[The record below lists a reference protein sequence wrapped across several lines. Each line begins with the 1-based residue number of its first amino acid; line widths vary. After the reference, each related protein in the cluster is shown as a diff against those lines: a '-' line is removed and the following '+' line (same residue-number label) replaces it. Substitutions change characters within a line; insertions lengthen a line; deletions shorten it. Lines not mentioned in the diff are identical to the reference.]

1 MSLLSCVARASSRA
15 SRVTLLH
22 PAARTHARQ
31 VAMANENAPS
41 TNRSQFFITL
51 DKCEWLN
58 KKHTIF
64 GKVTGNTIFNVLRMG
79 DLEVDAGDRP
89 VEPPRLI
96 RVEVVSNPFDDI
108 VAR

>member
-1 MSLLSCVARASSRA
+1 
-15 SRVTLLH
+15 
-22 PAARTHARQ
+22 
-31 VAMANENAPS
+31 MANENAPN

-79 DLEVDAGDRP
+79 DVEVDNDDRP

-96 RVEVVSNPFDDI
+96 RVEVVVNPFDDI